1 MKNIY
6 LKLHTSFELIEEFF
20 LCLIRIQRNFTDP
33 LAIVKYRHPPPVNS
47 LICITAL
54 YLVIARGLTDVL
66 LCVWQES
73 PLSGDKSHESRPSL
87 DGDGGEETETAPEA
101 DDEVGS
107 LLFWFISVLWIK
119 IHLV

>member
-1 MKNIY
+1 MFDPHPEKFY
-6 LKLHTSFELIEEFF
+6 GSAGYRK
-20 LCLIRIQRNFTDP
+20 IQTP
-33 LAIVKYRHPPPVNS
+33 PPPVNS